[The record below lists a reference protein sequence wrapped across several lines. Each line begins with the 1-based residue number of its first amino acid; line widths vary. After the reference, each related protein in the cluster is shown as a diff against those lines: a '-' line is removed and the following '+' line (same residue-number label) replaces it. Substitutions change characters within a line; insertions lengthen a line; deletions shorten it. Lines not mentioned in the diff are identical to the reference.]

1 MKYTLTNVDTNN
13 KMQVIEYVVWAIT
26 DYAENHDTSTDF
38 MIDNFMDSALALTE
52 VESVLKLAVKTLAK
66 LNKNNY

>member
-1 MKYTLTNVDTNN
+1 MYTLTNVDTNN

-26 DYAENHDTSTDF
+26 DYGENHDTSTDF
-38 MIDNFMDSALALTE
+38 MIDNFMDMALALTE